1 MERLDVASVV
11 EGTCRVQTVEGII
24 VEAQDIEGSDERA
37 ALENPEVVAECADEE
52 RTKGTVS
59 EVGSSLETDIS
70 LRETSEVIIVLLSFG
85 TLFRMSESA
94 SLW

>member
-1 MERLDVASVV
+1 MD
-11 EGTCRVQTVEGII
+11 GII
-24 VEAQDIEGSDERA
+24 VEAQYREGSDERA

-52 RTKGTVS
+52 RTKGTMS
-59 EVGSSLETDIS
+59 EVGSSDLETDIS
-70 LRETSEVIIVLLSFG
+70 LRETSEVIIVLHSFG